1 MVKLGEDGGVGEVF
15 GGIVMHFFIVAKA
28 GFGVA
33 ERVDKPCGGLELVD
47 GAFGVDGVVKPPE
60 GCSSK
65 CGFLLILA
73 AGVVMGDVNVMHA
86 TVSVVGD
93 GILTDIA
100 EEDIGDLAE
109 LGFELEA
116 FHLGGVACAISP
128 RLGGAHVNGFD
139 VGIGEGAVEGDEG
152 VCLFLPGD
160 VAGGV
165 YSVLLLDGVEDVF
178 GDGIAEEA

>member
-15 GGIVMHFFIVAKA
+15 GGVVVHFFVMAKA

-33 ERVDKPCGGLELVD
+33 ECVDKPCGGLELVD
-47 GAFGVDGVVKPPE
+47 GTFGVDGVVKPPE

-65 CGFLLILA
+65 CGFLLVLA
-73 AGVVMGDVNVMHA
+73 AGVVMGDLGVVHA
-86 TVSVVGD
+86 RIGIVSD

-128 RLGGAHVNGFD
+128 RLGGTHVDGFYL
-139 VGIGEGAVEGDEG
+139 GIGEGTVEADEG
-152 VCLFLPGD
+152 VRLFLPGD
-160 VAGGV
+160 MAGGV
-165 YSVLLLDGVEDVF
+165 YSVMFLNGIEDVF
-178 GDGIAEEA
+178 GDGIAKEA